1 MRIARF
7 VFVVLLM
14 LGSVSVF
21 YAARGLWVAHVKVT
35 VDEQLAGLAEAKSEW
50 LQGTVSLSFERS
62 VTQVAL
68 ALDDPIPPA
77 FRELIDQQRAD
88 SDAMLALALEDLSHM
103 AAFENLDVF
112 EATIA
117 RARDRITT
125 LRGEADQ
132 LLSQSGAERN
142 ATRTKQLPY
151 EIKAEIETLF
161 SAATL
166 LTLPIGEKS
175 AEELML
181 SRIQTLAWEIREY
194 GGRARTFYAVATLR
208 GEPIPEAL
216 RGEARIDT
224 ARGLAGW
231 EQLQTTTRAV
241 DLPAPFLEEIAA
253 VEDPFIGVYID
264 ALEQLDAAMA
274 GASDGAAVDLPFSFE
289 AFFGLS
295 NTGLDA
301 VAQLAP
307 RAGFYIQ
314 EYWARELRVSRNA
327 RLMSGGALLMILML
341 MFASLY
347 GLYKK
352 LVSPLTAATL
362 VIQQMA
368 DGNLDRKFRQ
378 AKRGLDEIWVIWQAM
393 EKLSNTLRAA
403 RDRAEAEKAAEE
415 KAKEGITGSL
425 NKGLEKMANGDFT
438 FTIRDDFGPTY
449 EGLVANYNRTSG
461 SLRELVAEVKRNA
474 ADIEAQSS
482 EMRRAIQDLSART
495 ESQSQSVAQT
505 VQQLGQFSEVIQRTA
520 DRAQESGALVG
531 QASQAAS
538 DSAEVVEGAAT
549 AMDRIKTSSQEI
561 NGFTDVINEIVFQ
574 TNLLALNASVEA
586 SRAGD
591 AGKGFA
597 VVANEIRSLAQ
608 RAEESAK
615 DISTTVDQSVRE
627 VETGERQVLQ
637 TGDSLRGISDM
648 VMQIK
653 SGFEE
658 IDSASHVQTSGVA
671 EIGQT
676 MEQIDQM
683 TKQNAQ
689 MADLT
694 TETSAT
700 LLDQA
705 KTLRAVVDRFV
716 IDLGDGSTARAA
728 A

>member
-35 VDEQLAGLAEAKSEW
+35 VDEQLAGLAQAKSEW

-68 ALDDPIPPA
+68 ALDEPIPPA
-77 FRELIDQQRAD
+77 FREVIDQQRAD
-88 SDAMLALALEDLSHM
+88 SDAGLTLALEDLADM
-103 AAFENLDVF
+103 AAFENLEVF
-112 EATIA
+112 ETTVAG
-117 RARDRITT
+117 ARDRISS
-125 LRGEADQ
+125 LRDEADQ
-132 LLSQSGAERN
+132 LLSQPAANRN
-142 ATRTKQLPY
+142 PSRAKRLPY
-151 EIKAEIETLF
+151 EMKAEIEKLF

-166 LTLPIGEKS
+166 LNLPIGEKS

-194 GGRARTFYAVATLR
+194 SGRARTFYAVATLR
-208 GEPIPEAL
+208 GEPIPRDL

-231 EQLQTTTRAV
+231 QQLQTTLQSV
-241 DLPAPFLEEIAA
+241 VLPQAFIEDVAA
-253 VEDPFIGVYID
+253 VEAPFIEEYMG
-264 ALEQLDAAMA
+264 ALEQLDAAMV
-274 GASDGAAVDLPFSFE
+274 GIEDGTSVDLPFSFE

-295 NTGLDA
+295 NEGLDA

-314 EYWARELRVSRNA
+314 QYWARELRVSRNA
-327 RLMSGGALLMILML
+327 RLMSGGATLMILLL

-368 DGNLDRKFRQ
+368 DGNLDRKFRK

-403 RDRAEAEKAAEE
+403 RDQAEAEKAAEE
-415 KAKEGITGSL
+415 RAKEGIAGSL
-425 NKGLEKMANGDFT
+425 NKGLEKMADGDFT
-438 FTIRDDFGPTY
+438 YAIQNDFGPAY
-449 EGLVANYNRTSG
+449 EGLVTNYNRTSG
-461 SLRELVAEVKRNA
+461 SLRQLVAEVKQNA
-474 ADIEAQSS
+474 ADIEAQSA
-482 EMRRAIQDLSART
+482 EMRAAIQDLSSRT

-549 AMDRIKTSSQEI
+549 AMERIKTSSREI

-597 VVANEIRSLAQ
+597 VVANEIRGLAQ

-653 SGFEE
+653 SGFDE
-658 IDSASHVQTSGVA
+658 IDSASQVQTSGVA
-671 EIGQT
+671 EIGHT

-716 IDLGDGSTARAA
+716 IEESGMPRVAA
-728 A
+728 